1 MNYTNFINDK
11 LKEIQINIQTYNE
24 NIKYMLDD
32 LKCNVDEYK
41 ILIKDNS
48 NDPEYMNEIKQCK
61 RHINNAEEQ
70 IVELKNV
77 QEKLKRIESFLKT
90 L

>member
-32 LKCNVDEYK
+32 LKCSVDECK

>member
-41 ILIKDNS
+41 ILIQDNS